1 MEKKENKKMKKG
13 LMIGALAVLL
23 GVVGYTGGQT
33 FAKYISTMETE
44 SATATVAQWGYT
56 LSANASNLYGKQY
69 VNDGSVSLAT
79 VDDEA
84 TAEIVVQGTSGD
96 KVAPG
101 TTGKATFSVQ
111 GQAEV
116 LSKLTVDSTVTDISL
131 SDGTNTYLPL
141 KWSVTGTAKVGDTNH
156 LTSDIQNGTAK
167 QVQLFLNGLSTA
179 IIPVNTV
186 VDIDLTISW
195 EWAFDGVTSTP
206 VLDLFTA
213 DASDTLTGDEADT
226 VLANGGVH
234 YNGSETN
241 VLSGSY
247 TLVKETSFT
256 LNAFVQQI
264 AHD

>member
-13 LMIGALAVLL
+13 FLIGALAVLL

-44 SATATVAQWGYT
+44 SATATVAKWGYT
-56 LSANASNLYGKQY
+56 LSADASNLYGKQY
-69 VNDGSVSLAT
+69 VNDGSVTLAT
-79 VDDEA
+79 VDDDA

-111 GQAEV
+111 GQPEV
-116 LSKLTVDSTVTDISL
+116 LSKLTVTSAVTDISL

-141 KWSVTGTAKVGDTNH
+141 KWSVTGTAKVGGTNH
-156 LTSDIQNGTAK
+156 LTSDIQDGTAQ
-167 QVQLFLNGLSTA
+167 QVKEFLDGLSTA
-179 IIPVNTV
+179 TIPANTL
-186 VDIDLTISW
+186 VDINLTISW
-195 EWAFDGVTSTP
+195 EWVFEGVASTQ

-234 YNGSETN
+234 YNGSGTN